1 MKSGVAL
8 VCFGYRYSTAANLHD
23 IIQFHNWSAQ
33 MYSIV
38 RTELGGWTGA
48 THAYINSSGWVTLR
62 LDSSGSY
69 RNYTV
74 DFVQYGNLYSKRT
87 AKVTAATSSNSATI

>member
-1 MKSGVAL
+1 
-8 VCFGYRYSTAANLHD
+8 
-23 IIQFHNWSAQ
+23 
-33 MYSIV
+33 MYSYHK
-38 RTELGGWTGA
+38 TELGNWTGA
-48 THAYINSSGWVTLR
+48 THAYVNSSGWATLR

-74 DFVQYGNLYSKRT
+74 DFVQYGNLYNKRT